1 MKRFNLLTLLAVI
14 VIAAMVLT
22 ACPSGSTGGAATPVP
37 ATEVPVE
44 PTAVPEPPRL
54 RPSRQAVP
62 EPTEAMTMTETMT
75 DTAAMRIP
83 APTAARSSPSR
94 PWTI

>member
-22 ACPSGSTGGAATPVP
+22 ACPAGSTGGAATPVP

-44 PTAVPEPPRL
+44 PTAVPEPP
-54 RPSRQAVP
+54 
-62 EPTEAMTMTETMT
+62 
-75 DTAAMRIP
+75 TADAG
-83 APTAARSSPSR
+83 ARAN
-94 PWTI
+94 